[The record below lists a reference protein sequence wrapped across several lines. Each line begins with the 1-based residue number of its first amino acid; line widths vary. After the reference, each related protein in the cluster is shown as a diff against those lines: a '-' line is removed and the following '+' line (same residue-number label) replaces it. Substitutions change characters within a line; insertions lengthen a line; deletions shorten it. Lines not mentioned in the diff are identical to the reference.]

1 MDEYINIIDLSEKLC
16 VDIINMF
23 TKHIKEENHEK
34 EIDQCT
40 AYSFYVHG
48 SCSGMWKSE
57 Q

>member
-40 AYSFYVHG
+40 A
-48 SCSGMWKSE
+48 
-57 Q
+57 